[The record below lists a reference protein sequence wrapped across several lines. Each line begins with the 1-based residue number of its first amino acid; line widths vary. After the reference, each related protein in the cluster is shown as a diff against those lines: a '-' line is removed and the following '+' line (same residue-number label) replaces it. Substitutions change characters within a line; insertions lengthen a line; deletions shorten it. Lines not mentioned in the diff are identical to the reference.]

1 MTRIYKSIDTLW
13 DYMQLHET
21 VQPADLIMVLC
32 SNDVRVAEYA
42 ATLYHQG
49 FAPRILFSGAQGRF
63 TKQLFEQT
71 EAEVFAKIATDL
83 GVPQQAMILETK
95 ATNTGENI
103 TFSYHLLESQNLLP
117 KRIILVQKPFM
128 ERRSYATF
136 KKQWPGN
143 VESVVTTSLAESFI
157 DYLNDDLPIDLVLEA
172 LVADFERVRDYPSQG
187 YQVEQSIPEH
197 VTQAY
202 EIVKNLGFKYI
213 D

>member
-1 MTRIYKSIDTLW
+1 
-13 DYMQLHET
+13 MQLHET

-49 FAPRILFSGAQGRF
+49 LAPRILFSGAQGRF
-63 TKQLFEQT
+63 TEQMFEQT
-71 EAEVFAKIATDL
+71 EAEVFAKIAADL

-103 TFSYHLLESQNLLP
+103 TYSYQLLESMHLLP

-136 KKQWPGN
+136 KKQWPGD
-143 VESVVTTSLAESFI
+143 VESVMTTSQAGSFI
-157 DYLNDDLPIDLVLEA
+157 DYLNDDLPLDLVIEA

-187 YQVEQSIPEH
+187 FQVEQNIPEQ